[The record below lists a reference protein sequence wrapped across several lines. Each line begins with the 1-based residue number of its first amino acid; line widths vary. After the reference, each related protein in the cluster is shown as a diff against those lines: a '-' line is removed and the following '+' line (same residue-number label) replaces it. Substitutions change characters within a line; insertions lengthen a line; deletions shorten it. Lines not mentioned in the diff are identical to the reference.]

1 MYDYTGTLLYS
12 AKNHN
17 CRKDGKLKYFKCIE
31 FDGKNLIVEP
41 LLHLPMDMAMTNE
54 RTKKNSWYVHN
65 LDVLTG
71 EFKIIFR

>member
-31 FDGKNLIVEP
+31 
-41 LLHLPMDMAMTNE
+41 
-54 RTKKNSWYVHN
+54 YVHN